1 MKLSWRFARIT
12 ATFGFDTCASPRA
25 FEDLKLIGMQKNIT
39 RIALG
44 TGFILLIPLVA
55 MQFTEEVKWGVF
67 DFIFMGA
74 LLFCTGLAFVLL
86 ARKARTVSYKA
97 GVGIALAAGLLL
109 VWVNAAVGIIGS
121 DEAFNVLYLGAL
133 AVGVVGALVARFEP
147 PGMARAMF
155 ATALA
160 LALVPVVA
168 LILWPSVVIDEPPGA
183 VGVFIL
189 NSFFVLLFVV
199 SALLFRRAA
208 GSPAYPPLS
217 A

>member
-1 MKLSWRFARIT
+1 
-12 ATFGFDTCASPRA
+12 
-25 FEDLKLIGMQKNIT
+25 MQKSIT

-44 TGFILLIPLVA
+44 TGLILLIPLVA

-183 VGVFIL
+183 LGVFIL
-189 NSFFVLLFVV
+189 NSFFVLLFVA

-208 GSPAYPPLS
+208 RSPAYPPLS